1 MEDKLLNM
9 IISVAYGDA
18 SITERIKVYL
28 LARKNH
34 EVKSLLE
41 EYKSVADKAHSIQVD
56 ECPSELLKNVKV
68 ITDLEQKKGK
78 SLLFDLY
85 SFVFRKP
92 AVSAAILSLFILAL
106 VSTFIIKR
114 PEIHAQYSKQEIEE
128 ADIQVKHSL
137 ALIAEVL
144 KKTSNTVEKDVLTD
158 RVSKPIKE
166 SFNLVNE
173 YLQGENNE
181 SIN

>member
-1 MEDKLLNM
+1 MDEKLLNM

-18 SITERIKVYL
+18 SIAEKIKIYF
-28 LARKNH
+28 LARKSR

-41 EYKSVADKAHSIQVD
+41 EYKAVAEKSHGLRLD
-56 ECPSELLKNVKV
+56 ECPGDLVDNVKL
-68 ITDLEQKKGK
+68 ITNSDEKKEK

-85 SFVFRKP
+85 SFVFRRP
-92 AVSAAILSLFILAL
+92 AISAAILSLFILAL
-106 VSTFIIKR
+106 VSTFVIKR
-114 PEIHAQYSKQEIEE
+114 PEIHEQYSKQEIEE